1 MAAFLAKA
9 SPRLEM
15 GETDKGGAMKR
26 RSSKAILMATLR
38 KAKEKRLAKLAE
50 AEKIER
56 EKAP

>member
-1 MAAFLAKA
+1 
-9 SPRLEM
+9 
-15 GETDKGGAMKR
+15 MKPR
-26 RSSKAILMATLR
+26 RSKAVLMATLR